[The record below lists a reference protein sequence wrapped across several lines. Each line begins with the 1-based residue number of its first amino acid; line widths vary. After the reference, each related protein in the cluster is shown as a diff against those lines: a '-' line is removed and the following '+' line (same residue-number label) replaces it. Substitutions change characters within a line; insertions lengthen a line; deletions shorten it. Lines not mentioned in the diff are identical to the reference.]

1 MDFYSVG
8 DPGKLVLVD
17 APGYGARGKVQW
29 GEIFNEYIET
39 RKQYAFPHQLRSTQ
53 QNVTF
58 FFFLSI
64 RLKRVYILF
73 TAKNGLNAFDRQMLA
88 FLSEKLMTPR
98 GTQPFTLQAIITKA
112 DQVRIE
118 ELQTNL
124 SLIQKDIWES
134 APLCLP
140 AIVTST
146 ALSPPFQIDLVQKN
160 IADACGL

>member
-1 MDFYSVG
+1 MHQDMA
-8 DPGKLVLVD
+8 LVE
-17 APGYGARGKVQW
+17 RFS
-29 GEIFNEYIET
+29 GEKF
-39 RKQYAFPHQLRSTQ
+39 STNILKPANSMHFFINFVPLNQ
-53 QNVTF
+53 TLPF
-58 FFFLSI
+58 FFFFYII

-73 TAKNGLNAFDRQMLA
+73 TAKNGLNAFDRQMLT